1 MKYDYKEIKKLPD
14 TFSLEDLRVVCHIS
28 KRTAR
33 FYLQTGLIACITTV
47 RKPIAIPS
55 EKKIAHIPDILCITD
70 VAKITGYDTPTVHR
84 WCRSRKLKALRSQP
98 RTWISE
104 KSLYAFLLEDY
115 PIGKYGNLRHEFLK
129 QHRKGTY
136 TTLLTE
142 FTLQKHLHDIDEE
155 ARQMIEE
162 LTLRIVSV
170 RGGNE
175 ELKASDPL
183 RWVQEMRNAKA
194 AAEEIVLREVVYR

>member
-1 MKYDYKEIKKLPD
+1 MKLIYNGRNGIVYPHFELPEQK
-14 TFSLEDLRVVCHIS
+14 T
-28 KRTAR
+28 
-33 FYLQTGLIACITTV
+33 
-47 RKPIAIPS
+47 
-55 EKKIAHIPDILCITD
+55 
-70 VAKITGYDTPTVHR
+70 
-84 WCRSRKLKALRSQP
+84 
-98 RTWISE
+98 
-104 KSLYAFLLEDY
+104 Y
-115 PIGKYGNLRHEFLK
+115 PLGKYGALRLEFLK
-129 QHRKGTY
+129 NHRKGTY

-142 FTLQKHLHDIDEE
+142 FELNKHLHEIDEE
-155 ARQMIEE
+155 ASQMVEE